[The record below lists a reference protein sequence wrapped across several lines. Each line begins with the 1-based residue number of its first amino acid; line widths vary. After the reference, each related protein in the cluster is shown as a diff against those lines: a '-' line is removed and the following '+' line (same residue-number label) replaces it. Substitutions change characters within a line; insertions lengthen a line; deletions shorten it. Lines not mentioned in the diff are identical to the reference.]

1 MSRLFGR
8 TLRRGV
14 ADVLDSAYGASNLEN
29 RLRGALASARYDQML
44 TSGRYNRARAAEV
57 ESDNANYAQLL
68 ANMKEPGHK
77 FNMVDAA
84 LAGRGHMGDA
94 VKAHRGLGEENR
106 LVDELER
113 LKNRGTPKSID
124 YRSGAIT
131 GSNRGQIGAG
141 RLSETK
147 AGILRENEDALT
159 TALGKVKEL
168 GIDPETKE
176 GQSLLV
182 EIMARGKPV
191 SGSDVKNVL
200 TTKSAVGLNEAKIQ
214 KFTKQAESYK
224 TLSDLKAKLNEEK
237 ITDMNERRKIEE
249 NFKQGKLKVLEDTA
263 KNKGE
268 YWDGRLKLQ
277 GDEVLNEKEYMH
289 SVVNIKSLEQQSKD
303 QFRKTKAGAYAKTQA
318 SLAKTYDSKTAL
330 NDQKAIVEQARK
342 LRIDM
347 ARDLDAGK
355 LEKVESDLTNSTNKI
370 EAEIR
375 KIEQQ
380 ITSGKIKDSKEIAN
394 RKLTLEKLNTEL
406 VLQEKH
412 YGAVVLTKAKLK
424 KVSAEIEKLKKQGL
438 KIDWEMM
445 GGKPAS
451 GDSLLNNFT
460 KLYSEFM
467 KENEIVT
474 PVYITGE
481 DGEPTQKIDYEN
493 SIYFNE
499 LSPQARTDYVSEK
512 FMALWK
518 KSNPALAEA
527 MNKIEQ
533 ATGAE
538 AGVPQNPVGD
548 TLASGVPG
556 QPLGGQPPANVPTG
570 GGTGAETGGNPVAD
584 ELNKVQGQ
592 QPDIAPSNIA
602 NQTQMN
608 TLQSFAKGG
617 QEGHQKLRDLK
628 KQAEERGN
636 TELVNIITQIMQLNK
651 ISPTP

>member
-68 ANMKEPGHK
+68 ANIKEPGHK
-77 FNMVDAA
+77 FNMLDAA

-94 VKAHRGLGEENR
+94 VKASRGLGAENR
-106 LVDELER
+106 LVGELKRLDASTDPRDRFLATGTRLGSNVSQVEQGAKHRAGVELDQQER
-113 LKNRGTPKSID
+113 NKLISVLGEIRKPGFDPKSSEGQALLMELSTWAKPF
-124 YRSGAIT
+124 SGADFKNLQT
-131 GSNRGQIGAG
+131 TESAIG
-141 RLSETK
+141 
-147 AGILRENEDALT
+147 
-159 TALGKVKEL
+159 V
-168 GIDPETKE
+168 
-176 GQSLLV
+176 
-182 EIMARGKPV
+182 
-191 SGSDVKNVL
+191 
-200 TTKSAVGLNEAKIQ
+200 NEAKIR
-214 KFTKQAESYK
+214 KLEEQAKNYT
-224 TLSDLKAKLNEEK
+224 TLSDLKAKLDEAK
-237 ITDMNERRKIEE
+237 ITDMGERTKIERE
-249 NFKQGKLKVLEDTA
+249 WKAGKLKVLQDTA
-263 KNKGE
+263 TSKDE
-268 YWDGRLKLQ
+268 YWKGRNQIAQ
-277 GDEVLNEKEYMH
+277 GAALDKKEYMH
-289 SVVNIKSLEQQSKD
+289 SVANIKSLEQKSKD

-318 SLAKTYDSKTAL
+318 SLARTYDSKTAL

-342 LRIDM
+342 LRVDM

-355 LEKVESDLTNSTNKI
+355 LEKVESDLTNSTKKI

-394 RKLTLEKLNTEL
+394 RQLTLEKLNTEL

-412 YGAVVLTKAKLK
+412 YGAVVLTKAKLGK
-424 KVSAEIEKLKKQGL
+424 ISAEIEKLKKQGK

-451 GDSLLNNFT
+451 GDALLTNFT
-460 KLYSEFM
+460 KLYVEFM

-474 PVYITGE
+474 PVYITGD

-518 KSNPALAEA
+518 QSNPALAEA

-548 TLASGVPG
+548 TLAGGVPG
-556 QPLGGQPPANVPTG
+556 QPLGGQPPANVPPQE
-570 GGTGAETGGNPVAD
+570 GTGAETGGNPVAD

-592 QPDIAPSNIA
+592 QPNIAPSNIT

-608 TLQSFAKGG
+608 QLQSFAKGG